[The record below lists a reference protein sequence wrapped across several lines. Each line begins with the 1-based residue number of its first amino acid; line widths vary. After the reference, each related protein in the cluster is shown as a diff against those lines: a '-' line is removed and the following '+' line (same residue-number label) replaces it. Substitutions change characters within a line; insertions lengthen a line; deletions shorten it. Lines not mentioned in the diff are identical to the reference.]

1 MSYLKILIIT
11 LLLTSHSKLIAQ
23 CDGIPTTYNLI
34 KKESKWIQLK
44 DLNFYVPIIQY
55 IGYPKDSIYLGV
67 NSTINEQ
74 LVNHKIDKKFRN
86 STRIKRL
93 SEANFSIQVCNLNII
108 KMSFGVL
115 EFKPFEPNILNCYSI
130 IIKNLDIFPIDIS
143 IGKIVPLVIEA
154 EEHEGK
160 WKTIIEEYQY
170 GCTTG
175 DFHYFIKPKEIAIVA
190 VPIIPINRKYRYRIA
205 KTNSNI
211 FYQKLNL
218 N

>member
-93 SEANFSIQVCNLNII
+93 SEANFFNTSL
-108 KMSFGVL
+108 
-115 EFKPFEPNILNCYSI
+115 
-130 IIKNLDIFPIDIS
+130 
-143 IGKIVPLVIEA
+143 
-154 EEHEGK
+154 
-160 WKTIIEEYQY
+160 
-170 GCTTG
+170 
-175 DFHYFIKPKEIAIVA
+175 
-190 VPIIPINRKYRYRIA
+190 
-205 KTNSNI
+205 
-211 FYQKLNL
+211 
-218 N
+218 